1 MCSDFKQFELKY
13 ETTELTK
20 AFLVEETEKTVE
32 EVEETDK
39 NHFASDKIVQN
50 DKQCAKQ

>member
-20 AFLVEETEKTVE
+20 AFLVE